1 MTHPNR
7 TEPAPTTYF
16 GLPVER
22 GGVPLKAIQA
32 REFWPR
38 WREIMGATDVDEAG
52 IVSLADVHRF
62 AQQYVLEI

>member
-38 WREIMGATDVDEAG
+38 WQAIMGAPDVDEAG
-52 IVSLADVHRF
+52 LVSLADVQRF

>member
-1 MTHPNR
+1 MTLPGP
-7 TEPAPTTYF
+7 EQTYF

-22 GGVPLKAIQA
+22 GGVPIKAIQA

-38 WREIMGATDVDEAG
+38 WQAIMGATDVDEAG

>member
-1 MTHPNR
+1 MTLPNR

-38 WREIMGATDVDEAG
+38 WWEIMGAPESRIGFTVKEA
-52 IVSLADVHRF
+52 AWQ
-62 AQQYVLEI
+62 A